1 MLAAS
6 PKRLGRRVLPALLV
20 VFYGCSDPSAPA
32 SPRVELRAPSLDVNV
47 VKVTNTDDSGPGSLR
62 QAIADA
68 PDGSVIQFDASIA
81 GKTIVTDGL
90 FPKNHITIEG
100 PLPAGITISGG
111 LRAIVF
117 AVGDGA
123 DVTLR
128 NLSIVDGRNGIG
140 GGIDVLRARLLLDH
154 VLVANNEAVE
164 DGGGIMAA
172 DNAILTVVN
181 STISGNVAPNRGGAI
196 VVSDESDVTIR
207 NSTIANNTSAPLTGA
222 IAADASRLSIRNTI
236 LGNFE
241 TGGNCNFAQDVA
253 VTFVGTNLSD
263 DITCGSSGVTL
274 GNALLKPLAN
284 NGGPT
289 RTHAIDIAS
298 AAVDAGTLCTESTD
312 QRYVARPAGTSCD
325 VGAFEFNDYGTFKF
339 TIGPNISV
347 NPKTGVATVTGTI
360 ACSKLGGAT
369 TVSIAMS
376 QTQKSTGRFTTIV
389 QGTGGVT
396 VASCSMSPAS
406 WSTTIM
412 PGSGK
417 FESGNATASVS
428 TVTIPPGFIQGS
440 ASATVK
446 IFFVK

>member
-1 MLAAS
+1 MFAAS
-6 PKRLGRRVLPALLV
+6 PTRLAKRLLPVVLA
-20 VFYGCSDPSAPA
+20 VFYGCSDPSAPV

-90 FPKNHITIEG
+90 FPKNQITIEG

-164 DGGGIMAA
+164 DGGGISAA
-172 DNAILTVVN
+172 DNATLTIVN
-181 STISGNVAPNRGGAI
+181 STISGNVAPSRGGAI
-196 VVSDESDVTIR
+196 IVSDESELTIR
-207 NSTIANNTSAPLTGA
+207 NSTIANNTSALGEA
-222 IAADASRLSIRNTI
+222 VVVEDGLFSVRNTI
-236 LGNFE
+236 FGNFA
-241 TGGNCNFAQDVA
+241 TGGNCSIASGVA
-253 VTFVGTNLSD
+253 ATFIGNNLSD
-263 DITCGSSGVTL
+263 DITCGSNGITMI
-274 GNALLKPLAN
+274 NALLEPLAN

-289 RTHAIDIAS
+289 KTHAIDITS
-298 AAVDAGTLCTESTD
+298 AAVDAGTLCSESTD
-312 QRYVARPAGTSCD
+312 QRYVARPAGASCD

-360 ACSKLGGAT
+360 GCSKPGGAA
-369 TVSIAMS
+369 TVSVAMS

-389 QGTGGVT
+389 QGTGAFN
-396 VASCSMSPAS
+396 VAACGTSPAS
-406 WSTTIM
+406 WSTAIT

-417 FESGNATASVS
+417 FGNGTATASVS
-428 TVTIPPGFIQGS
+428 TVTIPTGFIQGS
-440 ASATVK
+440 ASAAVRV
-446 IFFVK
+446 FFVK

>member
-6 PKRLGRRVLPALLV
+6 PKRLARRVLPALLV
-20 VFYGCSDPSAPA
+20 VFYGCSDPSAPV

-207 NSTIANNTSAPLTGA
+207 N
-222 IAADASRLSIRNTI
+222 TI

-389 QGTGGVT
+389 QGTGGFT

>member
-1 MLAAS
+1 
-6 PKRLGRRVLPALLV
+6 
-20 VFYGCSDPSAPA
+20 
-32 SPRVELRAPSLDVNV
+32 VNV

-181 STISGNVAPNRGGAI
+181 STISGYVAPNRGGAI
-196 VVSDESDVTIR
+196 VVSDESDVT
-207 NSTIANNTSAPLTGA
+207 
-222 IAADASRLSIRNTI
+222 
-236 LGNFE
+236 
-241 TGGNCNFAQDVA
+241 
-253 VTFVGTNLSD
+253 
-263 DITCGSSGVTL
+263 
-274 GNALLKPLAN
+274 
-284 NGGPT
+284 
-289 RTHAIDIAS
+289 S
-298 AAVDAGTLCTESTD
+298 AAVDAG
-312 QRYVARPAGTSCD
+312 A
-325 VGAFEFNDYGTFKF
+325 
-339 TIGPNISV
+339 
-347 NPKTGVATVTGTI
+347 
-360 ACSKLGGAT
+360 
-369 TVSIAMS
+369 
-376 QTQKSTGRFTTIV
+376 
-389 QGTGGVT
+389 
-396 VASCSMSPAS
+396 
-406 WSTTIM
+406 
-412 PGSGK
+412 
-417 FESGNATASVS
+417 
-428 TVTIPPGFIQGS
+428 
-440 ASATVK
+440 
-446 IFFVK
+446 FVK